1 MNVFECAKSLKKIEE
16 FYDFCVEMHQFV
28 GYSNG
33 DCDISLYTES
43 LKDAIDRKTCCSHRK
58 MCFINQSLK
67 YQNTFQSM
75 FNL

>member
-1 MNVFECAKSLKKIEE
+1 MN
-16 FYDFCVEMHQFV
+16 QFV